1 MKKSNLILFALFS
14 ISLSGMA
21 QTNPNT
27 NPQPNN
33 ANINRSRSNIKQQIS
48 ALTTLSTSYDFLTFQ
63 HSPNENNFLNNM
75 QQVKANLI
83 TPLIRKDKFAVGI
96 SIEAGYA
103 QGKSKPSNELPTKFE
118 IDGQT
123 SNSMAWE
130 TSTTNNKAIFA
141 SVGPVLMINLTEKFS
156 IKPRVNIG
164 IMSLEQ
170 AGVKAVQKT
179 QIEENSYSFNLID
192 KPSQKTNEVI
202 IKPAIQLNYNFTKT
216 IGVFAEVAYLY
227 RNERDSNTT
236 SLIPAGKSNNGTYM
250 LEQLQNGTF
259 TKNTNE
265 TSTLKATSIGIGIN
279 ITLGGKQA
287 IANANINRSRSN
299 IKGK

>member
-1 MKKSNLILFALFS
+1 
-14 ISLSGMA
+14 MA
-21 QTNPNT
+21 QT
-27 NPQPNN
+27 Q
-33 ANINRSRSNIKQQIS
+33 INRSRATIKNQIATS
-48 ALTTLSTSYDFLTFQ
+48 TTLSTSYDFLTFQ
-63 HSPNENNFLNNM
+63 RASNENNFLNNM
-75 QQVKANLI
+75 QQVKVNLI
-83 TPLIRKDKFAVGI
+83 TPLIRQEKFAIGLSV
-96 SIEAGYA
+96 EAGYA
-103 QGKSKPSNELPTKFE
+103 LGNSNPSNELPTKFE
-118 IDGQT
+118 VNGQT
-123 SNSMAWE
+123 SNTVNWE
-130 TSTTNNKAIFA
+130 TSSNKNKAIIA
-141 SVGPVLMINLTEKFS
+141 SVGPVLMIGLTDKFS

-164 IMSLEQ
+164 MLSLEQ

-216 IGVFAEVAYLY
+216 IGIFAEVAYLY
-227 RNERDSNTT
+227 GNERDSNTT
-236 SLIPAGKSNNGTYM
+236 SLIPNGKSNNGTYL

-279 ITLGGKQA
+279 IIFGGKREA
-287 IANANINRSRSN
+287 SNANINRSRSN